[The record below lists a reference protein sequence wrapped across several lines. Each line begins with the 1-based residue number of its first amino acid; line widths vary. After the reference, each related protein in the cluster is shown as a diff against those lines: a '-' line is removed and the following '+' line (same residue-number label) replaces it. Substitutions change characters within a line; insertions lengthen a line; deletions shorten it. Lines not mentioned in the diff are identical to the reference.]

1 MERFDVAVVGLGAL
15 GSATA
20 YQLARRGLNV
30 VGLEQFE
37 LGHVRGASHD
47 TSRILRRTYHVPH
60 YVRLADAAYRDWKD
74 LEVVAQER
82 FVTTTGG
89 VTLCTP
95 ESTIRADHYAGSL
108 TAHDVPFEILDAGE
122 LARRYPQFRV
132 ADDVLA
138 VVQDDSA
145 IVPAG
150 RSTAVLQMLARAHG
164 AAIRGECP
172 VSAIEPGPDGVTLF
186 TGGGLLTAAKVVV
199 CADAWTNKLLA
210 PLGAAMPLVSTLE
223 QVSYFSP
230 EDPARFAPGTFPVWI
245 WADEPC
251 YYGFPTY
258 GEASI
263 KAARDNSAIRLDVD
277 ERSFE
282 PVPERLQELTEFMD
296 ALVPGK
302 GRHLRTVTCQYTLTP
317 DRDFVLGPLGDHP
330 DVLVALGAGHAFK
343 FTPTIGRVLADL
355 ATTGTSDED
364 LSAFSPDRFLAAQA
378 ADATPAD
385 SPVPAA
391 FAAPSEL
398 GSL

>member
-1 MERFDVAVVGLGAL
+1 VERCDVAVVGLGAL

-20 YQLARRGLNV
+20 YQLARRGLSV

-60 YVRLADAAYRDWKD
+60 YVRLADAAYRDWED
-74 LEVVAQER
+74 LERAAQER

-95 ESTIRADHYAGSL
+95 ESSIRADHYARSL
-108 TAHDVPFEILDAGE
+108 SDQDVPFEILEARQ
-122 LARRYPQFRV
+122 LASRYPQFRV

-145 IVPAG
+145 VVPAG

-164 AAIRGECP
+164 ATIRGECP
-172 VSAIEPGPDGVTLF
+172 VSAIEPGTDAVTLF
-186 TGGGLLTAAKVVV
+186 TAGGLVTASKVVV

-210 PLGAAMPLVSTLE
+210 PLGAALPLVSTLE
-223 QVSYFSP
+223 QVSYFAP
-230 EDPARFAPGTFPVWI
+230 EDPSRFAPGAFPVWI

-258 GEASI
+258 GEPSI
-263 KAARDNSAIRLDVD
+263 KAARDNSGISFAVED
-277 ERSFE
+277 RSFE
-282 PVPERLQELTEFMD
+282 PVPQRLQELIEFMH
-296 ALVPGK
+296 ALVPAK

-343 FTPTIGRVLADL
+343 FTPTIGRVMADL
-355 ATTGTSDED
+355 AMTGTTDED
-364 LSAFSPDRFLAAQA
+364 LSAFSPDRFLSDGPAG
-378 ADATPAD
+378 ATAPHT
-385 SPVPAA
+385 PVSATL
-391 FAAPSEL
+391 AAPTEL

>member
-1 MERFDVAVVGLGAL
+1 VERCDVAVVGLGAL

-20 YQLARRGLNV
+20 YQLARRGLRV

-60 YVRLADAAYRDWKD
+60 YVRLADAAYRDWHD
-74 LEVVAQER
+74 LELAAQER

-95 ESTIRADHYAGSL
+95 ESMIRAEDFAGSL
-108 TAHDVPFEILDAGE
+108 TDQGVPFEVLDAGE

-132 ADDVLA
+132 AADVLA

-145 IVPAG
+145 VVPAG
-150 RSTAVLQMLARAHG
+150 RSTAVLQLLARAHG
-164 AAIRGECP
+164 AVIRGECP
-172 VSAIEPGPDGVTLF
+172 VSAIEPGADGVTLF
-186 TGGGLLTAAKVVV
+186 TAQGLLTASKVVV

-210 PLGAAMPLVSTLE
+210 PLGAALPLVSTLE

-230 EDPARFAPGTFPVWI
+230 EDPTRFAPGTFPVWI

-251 YYGFPTY
+251 FYGFPTY
-258 GEASI
+258 GEPTI
-263 KAARDNSAIRLDVD
+263 KAARDNSGIRFDVED
-277 ERSFE
+277 RSFE
-282 PVPERLQELTEFMD
+282 PVPQRLEELTEFLD

-317 DRDFVLGPLGDHP
+317 DRDFVLGPLDNHP

-355 ATTGTSDED
+355 ATSGTTDED
-364 LSAFSPDRFLAAQA
+364 L
-378 ADATPAD
+378 
-385 SPVPAA
+385 AA
-391 FAAPSEL
+391 FAPGRFIGGAPFAAAAPDQGGAAAAPAEL
-398 GSL
+398 SSL